1 MLQRDKGK
9 RTPDAGNTLHKRT
22 LRKPPTKQTFS
33 PLRSSIRIS
42 GIYFVVGCLWILLTD
57 RAVSA
62 FISNSKWV
70 TLIHMIKGWLFVSM
84 TAALIF
90 FLILGTVN
98 RIKRIENKLGVAYID
113 KVYAHESL
121 ESAYEEIIATEDEL
135 RQQYDQLIENQR
147 KLTESEEKMFY
158 LAYHDVLTGLP
169 NKMALYEN
177 GTNTILAGSDNSAA
191 LMFVDIDNFKYI
203 NDTMGHGFGD
213 RLIAKV
219 SDRLLSIVANKG
231 DVYRFGGDEFIIL
244 LHSIENTEEISKVA
258 DCILASFKEPVEM
271 DNSLLH
277 ISISIGISIY
287 PEHGNDIMELI
298 KRADIAMHRA
308 KEAGKGKIVVFDH
321 PMNDTF
327 AERMNIEKQ
336 LYSAMARNEF
346 ELFYQPQV
354 DLALNKVTGLE
365 ALLRWN
371 SPELGFVSPL
381 KFIKIAEDS
390 HLIIPL
396 GAWVL
401 RTACTFLKSLHDQG
415 LQHLTISVNIS
426 MLQLLQTDFN
436 ELVLDTLRTC
446 GLKPD
451 YLELEITESIL
462 VESYDHVSS
471 RLNELRGHN
480 IRIAL
485 DDFGTGYSS
494 LSYLT
499 HLPISTL
506 KIDKSFID
514 SIHAG
519 THQTALIEQIIII
532 GKRMN
537 MCVVAEGVEQT
548 VQLEYLQEQ
557 NCDKIQ
563 GYLFSK
569 PKSAQ
574 DVKKLLTEWENTGI
588 GTPRDVQYGT

>member
-1 MLQRDKGK
+1 MTKKDQDN
-9 RTPDAGNTLHKRT
+9 RTPDAVNPLHKKSPNH
-22 LRKPPTKQTFS
+22 LETKQKLN
-33 PLRSSIRIS
+33 PIQSSIRIS
-42 GIYFVVGCLWILLTD
+42 GVYFGLGCLWVLFTD
-57 RAVSA
+57 TALSSL
-62 FISNSKWV
+62 ISNSER
-70 TLIHMIKGWLFVSM
+70 TMLIYMIKDWVFVSV
-84 TAALIF
+84 TTALIF
-90 FLILGTVN
+90 CLTLGTF
-98 RIKRIENKLGVAYID
+98 KRIQKIQNKLGATYID
-113 KVYAHESL
+113 KVYAHQSL
-121 ESAYEEIIATEDEL
+121 ESAYDAILATEDEL
-135 RQQYDQLIENQR
+135 RHQYHQLVENQHQLALS
-147 KLTESEEKMFY
+147 KEKMHY
-158 LAYHDVLTGLP
+158 LAYHDQLTGLP

-177 GTNTILAGSDNSAA
+177 GTNLIHTHSNLNAA

-219 SDRLLSIVANKG
+219 SERLLSIVANKG
-231 DVYRFGGDEFIIL
+231 EVYRFGDDEFIIL
-244 LHSIENTEEISKVA
+244 IYSIQNTEEITSIGA
-258 DCILASFKEPVEM
+258 CILADFKDPLEM
-271 DNSLLH
+271 DNNLLH
-277 ISISIGISIY
+277 ISVSIGISLY
-287 PEHGNDIMELI
+287 PVHGTDIMELV
-298 KRADIAMHRA
+298 KRAGIAIQSAKDI
-308 KEAGKGKIVVFDH
+308 GNGKIMVFDD
-321 PMNDTF
+321 PMNEVFT
-327 AERMNIEKQ
+327 ERMNIEKL
-336 LYSAMARNEF
+336 LYSAMARDEF

-354 DLALNKVTGLE
+354 DLSLNKVTGLE

-371 SPELGFVSPL
+371 NKELGVISPL

-426 MLQLLQTDFN
+426 ILQLLQTDFY
-436 ELVLDTLRTC
+436 EFVLDTLRSC

-462 VESYDHVSS
+462 VESYDHV
-471 RLNELRGHN
+471 RTTLNKLREHN

-514 SIHAG
+514 SIYEG
-519 THQTALIEQIIII
+519 NNQTALINQIIII
-532 GKRMN
+532 GKKMN
-537 MCVVAEGVEQT
+537 MCVVAEGVEQSN
-548 VQLEYLQEQ
+548 QLEYLQEQ

-569 PKSAQ
+569 PQPAE
-574 DVKKLLTEWENTGI
+574 DVMKLLFQWENHGI
-588 GTPRDVQYGT
+588 NTPHDLYT